1 MDPLTS
7 STTDVAQAETL
18 EVDTIGVDPF
28 SPILYI
34 FDSAASGEG
43 VNWVLSALNILWSI
57 FVILSFALSIAMLWL
72 YAYSST
78 RRWEYYAKGDK
89 ELRDEEALYDE
100 LYRGVKKS
108 SRLNDV
114 LQHIDS
120 ENPND
125 WKLAIIEADIILDE
139 ALKNQGFVGSSL
151 GERLRSISS
160 VQLNSL
166 NDAWEAHKVRN
177 RIAHDGADFVLTHRL
192 AVETI
197 NRYRRVFSELEVQ

>member
-7 STTDVAQAETL
+7 STTEISQAETL
-18 EVDTIGVDPF
+18 EVETIGVDPF

-34 FDSAASGEG
+34 FDSAATGEG

-57 FVILSFALSIAMLWL
+57 FVLLSFALSIAMLWL
-72 YAYSST
+72 YAYAST
-78 RRWEYYAKGDK
+78 RRWEYYAKGDR
-89 ELRDEEALYDE
+89 EIRDEEALYDE

-114 LQHIDS
+114 LAHIDS

-139 ALKNQGFVGSSL
+139 ALKNQGFEGSSL

-166 NDAWEAHKVRN
+166 NDAWEAHKIRN

-197 NRYRRVFSELEVQ
+197 NRYRRVFSELEVN